1 MHISRCRM
9 ISRISLRARDFL
21 WMAALGVRTEKL
33 RLYRHVVNGVLLIT
47 LFSLVPFP
55 WVARSST
62 SLLAVTKVDGL
73 PPAPSTV
80 SYGALAGKIFRALGA
95 ILLSKDVEEPIL
107 CRHSKNAFLRV
118 VLLNFSGAL
127 CEKL

>member
-1 MHISRCRM
+1 
-9 ISRISLRARDFL
+9 
-21 WMAALGVRTEKL
+21 MAALGVRTEKL

-73 PPAPSTV
+73 PPAPS
-80 SYGALAGKIFRALGA
+80 
-95 ILLSKDVEEPIL
+95 
-107 CRHSKNAFLRV
+107 N
-118 VLLNFSGAL
+118 SGAVTGL
-127 CEKL
+127 VGPKNLDGSFVLFLVVENYVCKI